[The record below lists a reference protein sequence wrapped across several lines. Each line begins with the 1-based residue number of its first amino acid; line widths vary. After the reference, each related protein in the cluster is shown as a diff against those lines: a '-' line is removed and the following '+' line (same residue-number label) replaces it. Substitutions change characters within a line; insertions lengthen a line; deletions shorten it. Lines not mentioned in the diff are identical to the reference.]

1 MAITNADNAF
11 MAGSEK
17 DTLYLGPAGT
27 DLSTVTNLTS
37 ALPQGMVD
45 VGWLTEDGLT
55 LGMSDSVDKFRG
67 HQGHGV
73 VRTYMSESST
83 TLKAAL
89 LEAKLEILKRYMG
102 VSKTEKVTAGSDS
115 ITRMEVSSSRKV
127 EALTGVMDLFDV
139 STGKQRRYIFKRLEL
154 GERSDVSYKVG
165 DLTAYE
171 HNLEVL
177 DGYVLPDPSPAR
189 APCLFSRR
197 AGG

>member
-89 LEAKLEILKRYMG
+89 LEAKLDLLKRYMG
-102 VSKTEKVTAGSDS
+102 VSKTEKVTVGSDS
-115 ITRMEVSSSRKV
+115 ITRMEVSASRKV
-127 EALTGVMDLFDV
+127 EGLCGVMDLFDV

-177 DGYVLPDPSPAR
+177 DGYVL
-189 APCLFSRR
+189 LTNE
-197 AGG
+197 GGLAVA

>member
-1 MAITNADNAF
+1 MSITNADNAF

-37 ALPQGMVD
+37 ALPTGMVD

-89 LEAKLEILKRYMG
+89 LEAKLDLLKRYMG
-102 VSKTEKVTAGSDS
+102 VSKTEKVTAGSAS

-177 DGYVLPDPSPAR
+177 DGYILLTNEDGLKVV
-189 APCLFSRR
+189 
-197 AGG
+197 

>member
-37 ALPQGMVD
+37 ALPTGMVD

-89 LEAKLEILKRYMG
+89 LEAKLDLLKRYMG
-102 VSKTEKVTAGSDS
+102 VSKTEKVTVGSAS

-177 DGYVLPDPSPAR
+177 DGYILLTNEDGLKVV
-189 APCLFSRR
+189 
-197 AGG
+197 

>member
-1 MAITNADNAF
+1 MSITNADNAF

-27 DLSTVTNLTS
+27 DLSSVTNLTS
-37 ALPQGMVD
+37 PLPQGMVD

-83 TLKAAL
+83 TVKAAL
-89 LEAKLEILKRYMG
+89 LEAKLDLLKRYMG
-102 VSKTEKVTAGSDS
+102 VSKTEKVTVGPES

-127 EALTGVMDLFDV
+127 EVLTGVMDLFDV
-139 STGKQRRYIFKRLEL
+139 STGKQRRYVFKRLEL

-177 DGYVLPDPSPAR
+177 DGYVLLTNEDG
-189 APCLFSRR
+189 LKVV
-197 AGG
+197 